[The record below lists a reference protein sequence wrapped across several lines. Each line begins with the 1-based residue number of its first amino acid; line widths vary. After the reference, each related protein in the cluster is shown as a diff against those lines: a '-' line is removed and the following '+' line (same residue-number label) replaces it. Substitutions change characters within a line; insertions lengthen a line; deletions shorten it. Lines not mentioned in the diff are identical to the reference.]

1 MSEFNFEQPRGSIT
15 KRQSKVR
22 TVASTVVQQ
31 PTKKTSAV
39 SNLISKT
46 TASVARAEF
55 TVPNRS
61 SLSADK
67 KIEKTLELDKL
78 KRDTVN
84 RVLGGKKPIGISAE
98 TLQQHLFPT
107 PQWIRNRSRVR
118 IELFFT
124 IGPDRLL
131 DSYSLRAHVLPNDA
145 WHARETVRI
154 DIKSYDANAYAAIA
168 ASVNAS
174 CYLATAWSRL
184 EPGTSWYLVLRP
196 RSTNKPKLP
205 SNTGHNLEFVIE
217 AIRSKRA
224 EEDEWEWSFSADSQ
238 TLDARGKV
246 TGGRQRSGKDPRQ
259 ILLIAKLLPS
269 ATYRLK
275 PPPRILLDAEL

>member
-1 MSEFNFEQPRGSIT
+1 MSEFDFEQPRGT
-15 KRQSKVR
+15 VKKQPSKVR
-22 TVASTVVQQ
+22 TVASNKVQ
-31 PTKKTSAV
+31 PTNTKSAV

-46 TASVARAEF
+46 TSAASRAKF
-55 TVPNRS
+55 TVPNKAEKETS
-61 SLSADK
+61 K
-67 KIEKTLELDKL
+67 KLDKTLELDKL
-78 KRDTVN
+78 KRETILKVT
-84 RVLGGKKPIGISAE
+84 GGKKPIGVSAE
-98 TLQQHLFPT
+98 AIQQHLFPT
-107 PQWIRNRSRVR
+107 PDWLHSRSKVR

-131 DSYSLRAHVLPNDA
+131 DTYSLRAHVLPNDA

-154 DIKSYDANAYAAIA
+154 DIKSYDPNAFAAIA

-174 CYLATAWSRL
+174 CYLASAWSRL
-184 EPGTSWYLVLRP
+184 EAGTSWYLVLRH

-205 SNTGHNLEFVIE
+205 SNTGRNLEFALE
-217 AIRSKRA
+217 AIRSRRPN
-224 EEDEWEWSFSADSQ
+224 EEDWEWSFSADSQ

-269 ATYRLK
+269 GIYRLK
-275 PPPRILLDAEL
+275 PPPRILLDAEK